1 MSEPLKVM
9 IETSEAE
16 ARKLLSVVSSLSD
29 LSAIQYEIE
38 AAIEKQWAGLRYC
51 RRYLEYGP
59 RTGCEGSFLPNRKDK
74 IFCCGSCRKSLHE
87 KRNSRTRVKRK
98 RHGK

>member
-16 ARKLLSVVSSLSD
+16 ARMLLDVVSPLSD
-29 LSAIQYEIE
+29 LSAIQYKIE
-38 AAIEKQWAGLRYC
+38 AAISKQWAGMRYC

-59 RTGCEGSFLPNRKDK
+59 KTGCEVSFLPNRRDK
-74 IFCCGSCRKSLHE
+74 KYCCRSCAKASFD
-87 KRNSRTRVKRK
+87 KTRPKRK
-98 RHGK
+98 RRGK